1 LWLLM
6 IIFVRDVIIIA
17 GALGYFL
24 GDENSESDLLEPS
37 LISKVNTVLQIALVL
52 YLLIIQIYVGI
63 DGFQD
68 MVFIIVATSTALSGA
83 DYGLLWVKKFIL
95 QESLNSSMLLENFVA
110 NEELLRL
117 INQLFLNQKS
127 SELYIYGASGRG
139 KTHVL
144 QGAVLKSLA
153 DDKNALYIDCSDFL
167 PEHLVDFID
176 QISLISFDN
185 VHLIAKENE
194 EIFFDLFNRARQ
206 SKVNILVSGD
216 SLPVELRV
224 MKDIKTRLS
233 LTAVFKL
240 EELNDELTVM
250 VIDSQMIERNLKIDS
265 KVYKYLFKNVSRDL
279 KKLLSTLDDL
289 DQASLQSKKPISIPF
304 VREFLNLNN
313 Q

>member
-1 LWLLM
+1 M
-6 IIFVRDVIIIA
+6 NQ
-17 GALGYFL
+17 LGL
-24 GDENSESDLLEPS
+24 P
-37 LISKVNTVLQIALVL
+37 I
-52 YLLIIQIYVGI
+52 
-63 DGFQD
+63 
-68 MVFIIVATSTALSGA
+68 
-83 DYGLLWVKKFIL
+83 
-95 QESLNSSMLLENFVA
+95 SLNSSMLLENFVA

-127 SELYIYGASGRG
+127 SELYIYGASGSG

-153 DDKNALYIDCSDFL
+153 DDKNALYIDCSDSL
-167 PEHLVDFID
+167 PEHLVEFID

-206 SKVNILVSGD
+206 SEVNILVSGD

-250 VIDSQMIERNLKIDS
+250 VIDSQMIERNLKIDP